1 MDVSLDNS
9 IAQLINI
16 HEVSMPGAIGVH
28 FSLFVGLVQLL
39 LELEQVGLFGNGT
52 TSLRDFRKR
61 SSEAFEEESA
71 SLDDLNSFFTSL
83 VFFYFINLDEVNQ
96 SADTILIKDFLSLR
110 VDDRILLLLTGE
122 DPSEIVQG
130 HFSVSG
136 HEEEVVLSTEASV

>member
-1 MDVSLDNS
+1 
-9 IAQLINI
+9 
-16 HEVSMPGAIGVH
+16 MPGAIGVH

-52 TSLRDFRKR
+52 RGLRDFRKR
-61 SSEAFEEESA
+61 SSEVFEEESA

-83 VFFYFINLDEVNQ
+83 VFFYFINLDEIDQ
-96 SADTILIKDFLSLR
+96 SVDTILIVDCLSFR

>member
-1 MDVSLDNS
+1 MDISLYNS

-16 HEVSMPGAIGVH
+16 HEVSMPSAIGVH

-39 LELEQVGLFGNGT
+39 LELEQVGLFGNT
-52 TSLRDFRKR
+52 TRGLRDFRKR
-61 SSEAFEEESA
+61 SSEVFEEESA
-71 SLDDLNSFFTSL
+71 SLDYLNSFFTSL
-83 VFFYFINLDEVNQ
+83 VFFYFINLDEIDQ
-96 SADTILIKDFLSLR
+96 SVDTILIVDCLSFR

>member
-1 MDVSLDNS
+1 MDISLDNS

-52 TSLRDFRKR
+52 RGLRDFRKR
-61 SSEAFEEESA
+61 SSEVFEEESA

-83 VFFYFINLDEVNQ
+83 VFFYFIDLDEIDQ
-96 SADTILIKDFLSLR
+96 SVDTILIVDCLSFR